1 MYNAKSKFSID
12 DVFGGIMAFGAIGC
26 SVVAFMYIPVAD
38 MSESAISAQKSN
50 APPMVAAQP
59 GGSPSSGEV
68 HSSPSPE
75 GKAIVNKK
83 YA

>member
-12 DVFGGIMAFGAIGC
+12 GVLGGILAFGAIGW
-26 SVVAFMYIPVAD
+26 SVVAFIAIPGAD
-38 MSESAISAQKSN
+38 ISESAISAQKSI
-50 APPMVAAQP
+50 APAMVAAQP
-59 GGSPSSGEV
+59 GGSPSSGV
-68 HSSPSPE
+68 VISSPAPN